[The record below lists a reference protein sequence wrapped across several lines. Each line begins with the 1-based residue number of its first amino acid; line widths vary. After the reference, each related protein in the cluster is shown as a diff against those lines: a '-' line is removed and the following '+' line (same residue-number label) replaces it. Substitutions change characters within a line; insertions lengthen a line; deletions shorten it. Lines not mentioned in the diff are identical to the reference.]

1 MEFYYL
7 PAKYHNIHSACFEL
21 VKQIE
26 DFIICEDFKSLQS
39 PVFNITNEE
48 YAKFKN
54 STDVWVYLKKNDE
67 EGFYKQLNK
76 SIFLGLLRDFCY
88 FMQESL
94 DCSNKMRL
102 VVAYSLLRRPIV
114 DNLKILLRI
123 LFDDEF
129 YNNFIDNDNYDPA
142 QMKDEELKRLLKM
155 TDDIRFAKPI
165 TGEFIYHHIFEKTN
179 NGSIINL
186 SNRAIH
192 PVTTRPWNKTGEMN
206 FNFMFAT
213 PDDIEKLWDHYYA
226 LLPAILIF
234 YGELFNTSIFTLFS
248 DEVNIELLP
257 KRLEKMVAIMSDVF
271 PTQQDT

>member
-1 MEFYYL
+1 
-7 PAKYHNIHSACFEL
+7 
-21 VKQIE
+21 
-26 DFIICEDFKSLQS
+26 
-39 PVFNITNEE
+39 
-48 YAKFKN
+48 
-54 STDVWVYLKKNDE
+54 
-67 EGFYKQLNK
+67 
-76 SIFLGLLRDFCY
+76 
-88 FMQESL
+88 
-94 DCSNKMRL
+94 
-102 VVAYSLLRRPIV
+102 
-114 DNLKILLRI
+114 
-123 LFDDEF
+123 
-129 YNNFIDNDNYDPA
+129 
-142 QMKDEELKRLLKM
+142 M